1 MVYCAVQWCKNEQGK
16 SQSKVEGRKFLRF
29 FKFPKDRKMANS
41 WKYRIGR
48 RPEDV
53 TISKMFVCSDH
64 FNDQDFTD
72 HSQSQI
78 KLCYSEGMHI
88 YLSATAIPNTDM
100 ETQAMV
106 RPTAHNTESPAPS
119 RRDRKRVRRDPAS
132 IDAFILEQEQILQGT
147 SNDAAL
153 DSSSISGHTTLSDEQ
168 IVSAGDD
175 VGVWTQ
181 TECICLCTCS
191 AAGVRKQATRSV
203 TSQTEPRYV
212 TEFKIKEHIIITRQ

>member
-106 RPTAHNTESPAPS
+106 RPTAHIQNPLLHLDVTAREF
-119 RRDRKRVRRDPAS
+119 VV
-132 IDAFILEQEQILQGT
+132 ILHRLM
-147 SNDAAL
+147 L
-153 DSSSISGHTTLSDEQ
+153 LSSSRNKYCKVHQMMLPLIAPVLVVILSSRMNRSCLQVTMLECGHRLSVFACVLALLQEFVNRQPDP
-168 IVSAGDD
+168 
-175 VGVWTQ
+175 
-181 TECICLCTCS
+181 LPH
-191 AAGVRKQATRSV
+191 KQN
-203 TSQTEPRYV
+203 PGM
-212 TEFKIKEHIIITRQ
+212 

>member
-1 MVYCAVQWCKNEQGK
+1 
-16 SQSKVEGRKFLRF
+16 
-29 FKFPKDRKMANS
+29 
-41 WKYRIGR
+41 
-48 RPEDV
+48 
-53 TISKMFVCSDH
+53 
-64 FNDQDFTD
+64 
-72 HSQSQI
+72 
-78 KLCYSEGMHI
+78 
-88 YLSATAIPNTDM
+88 
-100 ETQAMV
+100 MV

-153 DSSSISGHTTLSDEQ
+153 DSSSISGHTILSDEQ